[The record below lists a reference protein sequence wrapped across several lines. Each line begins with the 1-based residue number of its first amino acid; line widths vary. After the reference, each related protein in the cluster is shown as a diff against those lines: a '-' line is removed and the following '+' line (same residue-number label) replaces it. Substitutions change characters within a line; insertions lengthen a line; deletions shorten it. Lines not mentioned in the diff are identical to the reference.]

1 MKKKTDIRISPDILH
16 SIMSTDPSAFKLLM
30 YLHIQRNRTGSDFVS
45 IDPSIGLNTLQLK
58 AREYQKTLH
67 RVINLFGYEFKTEK
81 EQMII
86 DLTRLPTQANASAT
100 GKKPSDRK
108 TLSLEERRAKE
119 KMVKDSFKRF
129 ITWFNEQLTKAEY
142 PRNFQG
148 TKKAYN
154 NYIKAVKAFNGE
166 QLGRALQNALVD
178 DWLISKKMDPLT
190 PEYFLRTENIN
201 RYLNKSK
208 QHDAE

>member
-30 YLHIQRNRTGSDFVS
+30 YLHIQRNRTGSDFIA

-81 EQMII
+81 DQMII

-108 TLSLEERRAKE
+108 VLSLDERRAKE

-129 ITWFNEQLTKAEY
+129 IAWFNDQLTAAGY

-154 NYIKAVKAFNGE
+154 NYIKAIKPFNGE

-178 DWLISKKMDPLT
+178 DWLISKNMDPLT